1 MEEPGIS
8 LAANNNINLEERY
21 WMCAWIGVHARLFES
36 LGIGGKIVAAAVVGH
51 RYRSATDIFHFCH
64 KTTASDETKFGA
76 I

>member
-1 MEEPGIS
+1 M
-8 LAANNNINLEERY
+8 R
-21 WMCAWIGVHARLFES
+21 AWTGVHAQLFES